1 MAKQLFRK
9 VALQKMS
16 SPEQLEQ
23 LITITTPAGWLAL
36 LAIGGFLVAAIFWS
50 LYGSIPTQV
59 QGSGIILGREGM
71 VSVQVQYPGKITTL
85 NIEVGEMVEQ
95 GQIIARLQQD
105 ELLEKIRMAQLE
117 LKNLKTSFEEKKKT
131 EEETNHL
138 QLQELTQREENQYQQ
153 IMGLESQ
160 LHTLNE
166 LKRQQQEKKAAHEK
180 LMQEGSVTES
190 KVLEAEHELVK
201 IQQQIDAIQLQI
213 GEAKHQLHTID
224 LEVKQIEN
232 TRVIDELRYSQQI
245 EKAKLEIRTLQ
256 NTFAEN
262 SQIVSPDRGR
272 VLEIPLKQGDLVRP
286 GMTILLME
294 RVTAGSGL
302 EVVVY
307 FSPLTG
313 KQLKKGMKAQVSPS
327 TVKQEKYGFL
337 KGTVADIDRYPST
350 FTDIMNTLQNESL
363 ARMLVADI
371 APIKVKV
378 HLIADAGTPSGYTWS
393 SRNGPPIE
401 IDSGTLS
408 SVTVIVEEQ
417 PPIALVM
424 PILRKVLLGVGD
436 TS

>member
-9 VALQKMS
+9 AALQRIS
-16 SPEQLEQ
+16 SPEQLDQ

-36 LAIGGFLVAAIFWS
+36 LAIGGFLVAAMFWS
-50 LYGSIPTQV
+50 IYGSIPTHV
-59 QGSGIILGREGM
+59 QGSGIILRREGM
-71 VSVQVQYPGKITTL
+71 ISVQVQHPGEITTL

-105 ELLEKIRMAQLE
+105 ELLERIRMAQLE
-117 LKNLKTSFEEKKKT
+117 LKNLKTLFEEEKKT
-131 EEETNHL
+131 EEETNRIKL
-138 QLQELTQREENQYQQ
+138 RELTQREENQYLR
-153 IMGLESQ
+153 IKSLESQ

-166 LKRQQQEKKAAHEK
+166 LKRHQQEKKAAHEK
-180 LMQEGSVTES
+180 LAQEGSATES
-190 KVLEAEHELVK
+190 KVLEAEHELVE
-201 IQQQIDAIQLQI
+201 IQQQIDAMQLRV

-232 TRVIDELRYSQQI
+232 TRVINELRYSQHV
-245 EKAKLEIRTLQ
+245 EKARLEIRTLQ

-272 VLEIPLKQGDLVRP
+272 VLEIPLKQGDLVRT

-294 RVTAGSGL
+294 RVTAESGL
-302 EVVVY
+302 EVVAY
-307 FSPLTG
+307 FSPSTG

-337 KGTVADIDRYPST
+337 KGTVADVDRYPST

-363 ARMLVADI
+363 ARMLAADI

-378 HLIADAGTPSGYTWS
+378 RLIADADTPSGYTWS
-393 SRNGPPIE
+393 SRKGPPLE

-408 SVTVIVEEQ
+408 FVTVIVEEQ
-417 PPIALVM
+417 PPIALVV
-424 PILRKVLLGVGD
+424 PILRKILLGVGN